1 MTIVA
6 HRSGGLVSRIISWF
20 RPPYNHIE
28 LWFTNRGVVFSAD
41 ADGVVSKP
49 VPKIGGIGSGAIL
62 DFFIYKK
69 MLTDDEEKAAWD
81 SASALVGTDYDY
93 WELFFGFTKK
103 GPSPKASRS
112 KLICS
117 GLVLKVSQDIKR
129 PLLERVREDRA
140 APRDLTRS
148 PLIKWVGSAVKL

>member
-6 HRSGGLVSRIISWF
+6 HRSGKLVSRIISWF

-28 LWFTNRGVVFSAD
+28 LWFTNRGVVISAD
-41 ADGVVSKP
+41 AEGVVSKP
-49 VPKIGGIGSGAIL
+49 VPHVGAIGTGTIL
-62 DFFIYKK
+62 DFFVYAP
-69 MLTDDEEKAAWD
+69 MLTEADEQAAWD

-103 GPSPKASRS
+103 GPSPKSSRS

-117 GLVLKVSQDIKR
+117 GVVLKVSQDIKL
-129 PLLERVREDRA
+129 PLLKRVREDRV